1 MYFISPPFGNYL
13 NLDKCISIKGSF
25 TLEPRDGLFKQII
38 KTLYFDTSYWGWVN
52 KIGLRNKGIEY
63 GLLQKHNSI
72 QAQLFNFIDSYM
84 NYLLLPNGALYL
96 NKMGMGMGMGMEG
109 DGGVGDGSVG
119 DGGMIDDGN
128 ITSIAILNY
137 DEINKFLEII
147 PENKNIEINISC
159 PNVNKQLVDKDIQKF
174 LNPKREWCILKL
186 SPLIEE
192 KKIDYYYDL
201 GFRQFH
207 CSNTIPIEQ
216 GGLSGKNIM
225 KYNEKIIPY
234 IKKYKDTEVIA
245 GGGIT
250 KYKDI
255 LYYKNL
261 GADHFSFSSVCF
273 CPYLLFFL
281 YNSL

>member
-25 TLEPRDGLFKQII
+25 TLEPRDGLFKQIM
-38 KTLYFDTSYWGWVN
+38 KTLYFDTYYWGWVN

-63 GLLQKHNSI
+63 GLSRCLIQKHNST

-96 NKMGMGMGMGMEG
+96 SKIGVRNGGNCGV
-109 DGGVGDGSVG
+109 DGNR
-119 DGGMIDDGN
+119 N
-128 ITSIAILNY
+128 ITSIAILNH

-159 PNVNKQLVDKDIQKF
+159 PNVNKHLIDKDIQKF
-174 LNPKREWCILKL
+174 LNPKRQWCILKL

-192 KKIDYYYDL
+192 KKIDYYYHL

-207 CSNTIPIEQ
+207 CSNTIPIKQ

-255 LYYKNL
+255 LYYKDL

-281 YNSL
+281 YRSL